1 MVRRIDDF
9 IEEWAFES
17 ESTSK
22 VIAGTHRSV
31 ARTAGLA
38 RRAHGRHAGVAPCAD
53 DSRYALARRAG
64 GDRTCRARATRLGV
78 VTSGPPTIAPSR
90 PRRDAI
96 ASTWTDASLEE
107 MRDMYGR
114 PWKNGTTLRA
124 LISHQA
130 HHRGQLTVLMRQAGL
145 RVPGIYGPAREDW
158 ASMGMK
164 AEA

>member
-9 IEEWAFES
+9 LEEWAYES

-22 VIAGTHRSV
+22 VIAGLTDQSLAQRV
-31 ARTAGLA
+31 TPEGRTAGTLA
-38 RRAHGRHAGVAPCAD
+38 WHLVRTIPD
-53 DSRYALARRAG
+53 MLSRAG
-64 GDRTCRARATRLGV
+64 LPVTGPAERDAPASASEIRAAYDRAA
-78 VTSGPPTIAPSR
+78 AAA
-90 PRRDAI
+90 RDAI
-96 ASTWTDASLEE
+96 SSTWTDASLEE

-124 LISHQA
+124 LVSHQT

-158 ASMGMK
+158 ASMGLK

>member
-9 IEEWAFES
+9 IEEWAYES

-22 VIAGTHRSV
+22 VIAGFTDLALSQRVSPGG
-31 ARTAGLA
+31 RTAGTLA
-38 RRAHGRHAGVAPCAD
+38 WHLVRTIPDMLG
-53 DSRYALARRAG
+53 RAG
-64 GDRTCRARATRLGV
+64 LP
-78 VTSGPPTIAPSR
+78 VTGPPEREPPASAADIRAAYDR
-90 PRRDAI
+90 AAAAARDAI

-107 MRDMYGR
+107 TREMYGR

-130 HHRGQLTVLMRQAGL
+130 HHRGQLTVLLRQAGL

-164 AEA
+164 AEE

>member
-9 IEEWAFES
+9 IEEWAYES

-22 VIAGTHRSV
+22 VIAGFTDQSLSQRVSPDG
-31 ARTAGLA
+31 RTAGTLA
-38 RRAHGRHAGVAPCAD
+38 WHLVLTIPEMLSRTGLPVTGPAEHEAPASAADIRAAYDRVAA
-53 DSRYALARRAG
+53 AA
-64 GDRTCRARATRLGV
+64 
-78 VTSGPPTIAPSR
+78 
-90 PRRDAI
+90 RDAI
-96 ASTWTDASLEE
+96 SSTWTDASLEE
-107 MRDMYGR
+107 TREMYGQQ
-114 PWKNGTTLRA
+114 WKNGTTLRA

>member
-9 IEEWAFES
+9 IEEWSYES

-22 VIAGTHRSV
+22 VIAGFTDQALSQRVSPGG
-31 ARTAGLA
+31 RTAGTLAWHLVRTIPEMLA
-38 RRAHGRHAGVAPCAD
+38 RAGLPVAGPAEREPPASAADIRAAYD
-53 DSRYALARRAG
+53 RA
-64 GDRTCRARATRLGV
+64 AA
-78 VTSGPPTIAPSR
+78 AA
-90 PRRDAI
+90 RDAI
-96 ASTWTDASLEE
+96 SSTWTDASLEE
-107 MRDMYGR
+107 MREMYGR

-145 RVPGIYGPAREDW
+145 RVPGIYGPAQEDW

-164 AEA
+164 AED